1 MVIRTVSLLGG
12 VPLEKWHDV
21 DGNFGQSNSMRNEI
35 GDTRDVKRFKIDKHS
50 LELGNDFTHEE
61 RVVELVVVL
70 FVNRVE
76 NQRCN

>member
-35 GDTRDVKRFKIDKHS
+35 GDTRDVKRFKIDKHC